1 MAIIL
6 ESELKSK
13 KTKLVYAVIYAFLAV
28 FAVIQFMPLYWMIIG
43 TFKTNIELQSA
54 IPTIIPKMWTFEGYK
69 DVFTNFNILQNILNT
84 AFFCGSI
91 ILVQTITSTFAAFS
105 LSRIKSWYNPFV
117 YTLIIATQMIS
128 TTTLLFPTYILLTKW
143 GLIGNKLSWVLM
155 SSGWGYAIV
164 LYKNFFDGIPK
175 DLFEAAEIDG
185 AGIFKQIWYIMIPLS
200 KAIFAV
206 NILNTFMAVYN
217 DFLLPVMILP
227 DEKDWT
233 LMMRVFMMDK
243 KGNVELNTMYVF
255 LFVTTIPSILF
266 YLLAQKNIVRGVSAD
281 GIKG

>member
-6 ESELKSK
+6 DSELKSK
-13 KTKLVYAVIYAFLAV
+13 KIKVVYALIYAFLAV
-28 FAVIQFMPLYWMIIG
+28 FALVQFMPLYWMFIG

-54 IPTIIPKMWTFEGYK
+54 IPTIIPKVWTFEGYK
-69 DVFTNFNILQNILNT
+69 ETFTTFNIFNNVLNT
-84 AFFCGSI
+84 VFICGAC
-91 ILVQTITSTFAAFS
+91 ILAQTVTSTFAAFS
-105 LSRIKSWYNPFV
+105 LSRIKSWYSPFV
-117 YTLIIATQMIS
+117 YTIIIATQMIS
-128 TTTLLFPTYILLTKW
+128 ATTLLFPTYILLTKW
-143 GLIGNKLSWVLM
+143 GMIGNKLSWVLM
-155 SSGWGYAIV
+155 ASGWGYAIV

-185 AGIFKQIWYIMIPLS
+185 AGIFKQIWYIMLPLS
-200 KAIFAV
+200 KAILAV

-217 DFLLPVMILP
+217 DFLLPIMILP

-243 KGNVELNTMYVF
+243 KGNVEPNIMYVL
-255 LFVTTIPSILF
+255 LFITTIPSILF